1 MDIFKGVGQA
11 YKDGTTFRDV
21 DVKGGK
27 VSGYFSSF
35 GFTDDDGDVIHPGSY
50 KKTIA
55 EIGPKSIFPRIKHV
69 IDHEE
74 KRPFTRL
81 DELEEDQF
89 GLRYVGVVGP
99 HADAQDFLL
108 KCHHGLITEHSIR
121 IVPTQQK
128 ADPINKI
135 NNIYECKMKE
145 GSSLHFWGANKHTPL
160 ISISKSIED
169 LHAMYERLKKALTTG
184 TYTDKSMEEFQTVYN
199 QIGELLKSIQ
209 QPDPLD
215 KGTTADDDL
224 SQASLINIIDK
235 FKNAVYN
242 GTN

>member
-1 MDIFKGVGQA
+1 MDLYKGVGQA

-21 DVKGGK
+21 DLKGGK
-27 VSGYFSSF
+27 VSGYFSSW
-35 GFTDDDGDVIHPGSY
+35 GFKDDDGDILHPGAY

-55 EIGPKSIFPRIKHV
+55 EQGPKSSFPRIKHV

-74 KRPFTRL
+74 NKPFTRL
-81 DELEEDQF
+81 EELDEDSF
-89 GLRYVGVVGP
+89 GLLYVGAVGR
-99 HADAQDFLL
+99 HADARDFLM
-108 KCHHGLITEHSIR
+108 KCEDGLITEHSIR

-128 ADPINKI
+128 ADPIAKA
-135 NNIYECKMKE
+135 NNIYEAKMKE

-160 ISISKSIED
+160 VSVSKSITD
-169 LHAMYERLKKALTTG
+169 LHTMYDRLKKALTTG
-184 TYTDKSMEEFQTVYN
+184 TYTDKSMQEFETVYN

-209 QPDPLD
+209 QPDPQGQ
-215 KGTTADDDL
+215 GTTADEDL
-224 SQASLINIIDK
+224 SQASTIDFINI